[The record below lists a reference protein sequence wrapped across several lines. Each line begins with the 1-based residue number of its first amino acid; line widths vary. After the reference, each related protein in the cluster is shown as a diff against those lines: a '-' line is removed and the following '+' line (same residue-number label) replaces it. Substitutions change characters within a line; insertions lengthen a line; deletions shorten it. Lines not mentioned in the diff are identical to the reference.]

1 MKHIP
6 IGIISAIFGV
16 LLISGCANPKDEWKG
31 LMTEYESLANRYS
44 AIADKSA
51 IDDKGSQEQLKGIF
65 SNMQVISEKFR
76 EMKIILSPEDQQLFE
91 QRMDAANAVLLQAKA
106 NQVKKAMESI
116 MGGSLGTL
124 MNGVL
129 IDTLTN
135 QTNK

>member
-1 MKHIP
+1 MKHLQ
-6 IGIISAIFGV
+6 IGIVSALFGV
-16 LLISGCANPKDEWKG
+16 LLISGCSNPKDEWKG
-31 LMTEYESLANRYS
+31 LMNEYESLANQYS
-44 AIADKSA
+44 AIADKSSL
-51 IDDKGSQEQLKGIF
+51 DDKGAQEQLKGIF

-76 EMKIILSPEDQQLFE
+76 ETKIKLSPEDLQVFE
-91 QRMDAANAVLLQAKA
+91 ERMDAANAVLLQAKA